1 MGYLTARSS
10 RPEAVANL
18 EVERLPQLG
27 MAPLDQP
34 PARGLH
40 ERGQARVPQR
50 GEDEGGHEA
59 HLDVVEVEAGEGA
72 REREQPL
79 EERRAVDELELRA
92 AQAVAGVEG
101 ERVVAGRVQ
110 HAGGAQEP
118 ELEEVGL
125 EEEDLGALADAAGG
139 GEVGQALGELD
150 DALDVGAGERAQAA
164 PHFQLLHFGGRRL
177 ERRVCYLGRD
187 KNSGYQSTSP
197 IIYILSDWNY

>member
-1 MGYLTARSS
+1 LCAGYLIAHTT
-10 RPEAVANL
+10 RPQAVAHL

-27 MAPLDQP
+27 MAPRDQP

-50 GEDEGGHEA
+50 GEDEGGDEA

-79 EERRAVDELELRA
+79 QERRAVDELELRA

-101 ERVVAGRVQ
+101 EGVVAGRVE

-118 ELEEVGL
+118 EPEEVGL
-125 EEEDLGALADAAGG
+125 EEEDLGALADAGG

-187 KNSGYQSTSP
+187 KKFGNIKVHCQLF
-197 IIYILSDWNY
+197 IC